1 MILIYLTAKKIFFL
15 VNFLLSLESHKIYE
29 FQELKI
35 EKKSIIQQNFAK
47 KYRLL
52 SVSFGLIHE

>member
-47 KYRLL
+47 NIAYCQFHLA
-52 SVSFGLIHE
+52 